1 MLVIEAILAGVAL
14 YMLILDIK
22 MKREGTI
29 PSFFVNPKID
39 LEKAP
44 DKQGYI
50 DHMFPRIIIFA
61 LILLG
66 FSAFS
71 ILGEYMSFPLWC
83 EIVINCGYIGL
94 LVFYTVMTV
103 KAQNNFLIRK
113 SYDDKPGN
121 RISDKTK
128 VNIKNDDK

>member
-61 LILLG
+61 LVLMG

-71 ILGEYMSFPLWC
+71 IAGEYLSFPLWC

-94 LVFYTVMTV
+94 LIFYSVMTV
-103 KAQNNFLIRK
+103 KAQNHFLFRK
-113 SYDDKPGN
+113 SYDDKPKN
-121 RISDKTK
+121 SIRDKTK
-128 VNIKNDDK
+128 VDISNKEK